1 MRKKVMAFNAKVNA
15 WILKRLKGVWL
26 DPIFCAIFAIMCVAS
41 IIGAMHHRRDASA
54 QGYALLFRADLGVGH
69 AAVPAP
75 HPAHQ
80 KVRKRTN
87 SKPKYGGEMI

>member
-41 IIGAMHHRRDASA
+41 IIGARCICTGIR
-54 QGYALLFRADLGVGH
+54 FTIPR
-69 AAVPAP
+69 
-75 HPAHQ
+75 
-80 KVRKRTN
+80 
-87 SKPKYGGEMI
+87 

>member
-41 IIGAMHHRRDASA
+41 IIGAMHLHRDTL
-54 QGYALLFRADLGVGH
+54 Y
-69 AAVPAP
+69 
-75 HPAHQ
+75 
-80 KVRKRTN
+80 
-87 SKPKYGGEMI
+87 

>member
-41 IIGAMHHRRDASA
+41 IIGALHLH

-80 KVRKRTN
+80 KARKRTN